1 MMEFPDE
8 VEGILALL
16 SENPKGLAVSDIA
29 AHLGMNRNTAARY
42 LDMLQISGQ
51 AEMRTYGR
59 AKVYYPSRRVP
70 ISAMLDFSSDLVA
83 VLDRDLNVV
92 QVNDAIC
99 SFSGADPEAIIGKSL
114 SSSPLGIFDHPLI
127 RAKICEG
134 IAGEEYVKELE
145 IRRGLED
152 LFFRFKVI
160 PMVFN
165 DGTPGVTLLLED
177 VTQDHRSLEA
187 ITKSELLFR
196 TLVEEINDII
206 WNIDEEGVITYV
218 SPPLHRVLGYDPD
231 EVIGRPIA
239 ALLGPEDAA
248 AIRTRLAAPA
258 PFALEEFVA
267 SHREEGEVILESSGT
282 PVHDDLGEF
291 TGFRIV
297 SRDVTDRNA
306 AERRI
311 RQWKSFLFSIV
322 ENIPAKVLVKE
333 VSSGKY
339 VFFNRSA
346 EKFFGRP
353 KSEIMNAKDADLFSP
368 GLLPLLGRG
377 DDAVI
382 ASLSTF
388 EEAGIPVIT
397 REGTERILRIRKL
410 PIFSASKNLKYIL
423 TIGEDITER
432 RRAEE
437 EMRKERD
444 LAQSYLDVAAVMIT
458 VVDRDGIIVK
468 VNRKGCEILGYEEG
482 ELEGCDWFTVIAAP
496 ELKGQFIEVMKG
508 TCLPPSLEVGRIRR
522 KDGTEKEVLWR
533 NALLRDAEGR
543 ITALVASG
551 EEVGQDQGAR
561 DGGVYRRTSP

>member
-1 MMEFPDE
+1 MMELPDE
-8 VEGILALL
+8 VTGILALL
-16 SENPKGLAVSDIA
+16 RENPKGLPVSDIA

-42 LDMLQISGQ
+42 LDMLRISGQ

-59 AKVYYPSRRVP
+59 AKVFFPSRRVP

-83 VLDRDLNVV
+83 VLDRDLHVV

-99 SFSGADPEAIIGKSL
+99 SFCGAQPDGIIGKNL

-127 RAKICEG
+127 RARIRKG
-134 IAGEEYVKELE
+134 IEGEEYVKEIG
-145 IRRGLED
+145 IRRGGED
-152 LFFRFKVI
+152 HYFRFKII

-165 DGTPGVTLLLED
+165 DGAPGVTLLLED

-187 ITKSELLFR
+187 LSKSELLFR

-206 WNIDEEGVITYV
+206 WNIDEAGVITYV
-218 SPPLHRVLGYDPD
+218 SPPLTRVLGYEPD
-231 EVIGRPIA
+231 EVIGRPLA
-239 ALLGPEDAA
+239 SLLGPGDADT
-248 AIRTRLAAPA
+248 IRTTLAAPA
-258 PFALEEFVA
+258 PFALEVFVTA
-267 SHREEGEVILESSGT
+267 HHDGQEIILESSGT
-282 PVHDDLGEF
+282 PVHDDQGDF

-306 AERRI
+306 AERRV

-333 VSSGKY
+333 VASGKY

-346 EKFFGRP
+346 ENFFGRP
-353 KSEIMNAKDADLFSP
+353 KHELVNTADSDLFAP
-368 GLLPLLGRG
+368 GLLPLLKRG

-382 ASLSTF
+382 ASLSPF
-388 EEAGIPVIT
+388 EEAGLPIIT
-397 REGTERILRIRKL
+397 REGSERILRIRKL

-437 EMRKERD
+437 QMRKERD

-458 VVDRDGIIVK
+458 VMDRDGTIVQ
-468 VNRKGCEILGYEEG
+468 VNRKCCEILGYEEG
-482 ELEGCDWFTVIAAP
+482 ELVGNDWFSVIAAP
-496 ELKGQFIEVMKG
+496 ELKVQFIEIMQG
-508 TCLPPSLEVGRIRR
+508 NRLLPPLAVGRIRR
-522 KDGTEKEVLWR
+522 KDGKEKEVLWR
-533 NALLRDAEGR
+533 NALLRDPEGR

-551 EEVGQDQGAR
+551 EEVGR
-561 DGGVYRRTSP
+561 D